1 MHNSPSGSGARPVS
15 WLALHRTV
23 AAFPGYSPVALRV
36 PAVALCAYSYGVVAD
51 SHRASRHLAFGGW
64 LQAER
69 LSSRMKLFCEVLQCI
84 DCYRAGEVDP
94 AVHVIS
100 AARLD
105 RRHTAPAWTVLQHL
119 KRRLAAAY

>member
-23 AAFPGYSPVALRV
+23 AAFPGYSPVALRI

-51 SHRASRHLAFGGW
+51 SHRASRHLAVGEW

-69 LSSRMKLFCEVLQCI
+69 LSSRMKLFRQVLPAI
-84 DCYRAGEVDP
+84 DRHRAGEGDP
-94 AVHVIS
+94 VVHIVG
-100 AARLD
+100 A
-105 RRHTAPAWTVLQHL
+105 TPF
-119 KRRLAAAY
+119 